1 MSTNEAGAAAP
12 ADPRRWLALGI
23 LLIANFMN
31 LIDVTIVNVALPS
44 MRDNLGASD
53 AQIEWVVAAYVLA
66 FALGLLPFGRLG
78 DIVGRSRMFLIGVAA
93 FTLASALCGMAPSIE
108 MLIGARVLQGL
119 GGAMMTPQVLA
130 IATVTFPPH
139 ERGQAFSLFGLSAGL
154 ASVCGPVLG
163 GLLIDAQLFG
173 LDWQP
178 IFLVNIP
185 IGIAAIIAGWFLI
198 PRLPGHAELRNDYA
212 GIALFLFF
220 VLAPFIEGF
229 LVSLKPL
236 AQLFSTPYSFIPEN
250 GSFAAYFSMWESV
263 PALGMHIFNSFFI
276 STVVTAIVVAIV
288 VPAAYAFARFNFT
301 GAGLLLAGFLAVNMF
316 SGAVLLIPLFRLM
329 RTLGLLNTYW
339 AMIVPGAAFLIPSSV
354 WLLRTYMMRIPR
366 ELDEAAWV
374 DGASRLYTLRRVILP
389 LAMPG
394 VVVVAIMTF
403 IGAYAQQ
410 FIFALTFNS
419 KTEFMPLPVGLFAFF
434 GKQEVIWNELM
445 AASFVGIL
453 PVMIV
458 IVFLQRYLVAGLTA
472 GAVKQ

>member
-1 MSTNEAGAAAP
+1 MSDVARTTEVAGAQSTSSAKPKLFRARSSKP
-12 ADPRRWLALGI
+12 
-23 LLIANFMN
+23 M
-31 LIDVTIVNVALPS
+31 IDRYKWYEV
-44 MRDNLGASD
+44 
-53 AQIEWVVAAYVLA
+53 
-66 FALGLLPFGRLG
+66 
-78 DIVGRSRMFLIGVAA
+78 
-93 FTLASALCGMAPSIE
+93 
-108 MLIGARVLQGL
+108 
-119 GGAMMTPQVLA
+119 
-130 IATVTFPPH
+130 
-139 ERGQAFSLFGLSAGL
+139 AGL
-154 ASVCGPVLG
+154 
-163 GLLIDAQLFG
+163 
-173 LDWQP
+173 
-178 IFLVNIP
+178 
-185 IGIAAIIAGWFLI
+185 
-198 PRLPGHAELRNDYA
+198 YA

-236 AQLFSTPYSFIPEN
+236 AQLFSTPYSFIPKN
-250 GSFAAYFSMWESV
+250 GSFDAYFSMWKSV

-276 STVVTAIVVAIV
+276 STVVTIVVIAVV
-288 VPAAYAFARFNFT
+288 VPAASAFARFPFT
-301 GAGLLLAGFLAVNMF
+301 GAGLLLGAFLAVNMF

-329 RTLGLLNTYW
+329 RGLGLLNTYW
-339 AMIVPGAAFLIPSSV
+339 SMIVPGAAFLIPSSI
-354 WLLRTYMMRIPR
+354 WLLRTYMMRIPK

-394 VVVVAIMTF
+394 IVVVAIMTF

-445 AASFVGIL
+445 AASFIGIL